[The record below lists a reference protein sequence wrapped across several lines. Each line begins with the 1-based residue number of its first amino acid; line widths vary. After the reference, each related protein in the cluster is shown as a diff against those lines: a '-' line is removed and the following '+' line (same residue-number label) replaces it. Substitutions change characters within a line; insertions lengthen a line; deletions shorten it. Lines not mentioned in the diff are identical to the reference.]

1 MAIIRPLKS
10 SNNRPL
16 TRLSKLRSWGIYM
29 FAAIVLLYS
38 LFLMQLIYKYH
49 GSSLP
54 TSSMGEQHA
63 GKVYLNRLQQ
73 RHDNSASELLYEPH
87 GEENDQPSLLTS
99 EAARPPKAE
108 IPWSIPKLLGKGQSL
123 ESWFRTERVKMKQ
136 ISQGRTQQR
145 RQRTQGSLS
154 LSSHDGAT
162 LPLVPTEGKTN
173 KENQLDDATTTTT
186 TTVLSAE
193 AMPYILCGGSN
204 NNTTNPTF
212 NNNNTNVITS
222 QSTVLITGIFSSS
235 IGVNLALYLYTHCGV
250 SNIIGID
257 PLLPNTQ
264 LHRLKVSYGPQALLI
279 KTIPNF
285 RFHIPHMGI
294 QTSATSS
301 RDEEDEA
308 HTLGSSYYNIVER
321 YSPTHIVHLVS
332 VNSPYVYTRRSAA
345 GPREGRIMDHTDLP
359 LRDSILWNS
368 TTTTTTSSE
377 EASYWWSVYGPN
389 RPINMIRQ
397 NRFAMEHLLKSVSQ
411 VQWKRQLM
419 ELQKKQHQSSLLTT
433 TPIDS
438 ATTPDSSTTTTT
450 TKSLM
455 PRLIYVSCNADDSS
469 LGLTSS
475 VLGLLPKVQD
485 ALAASYADKHNV
497 SSVGLRFG
505 TVYGPWDHFLTPM
518 YQMAERAIKPP
529 ERPVLLPSIAET
541 KDEQQDFVHVSDAIS
556 AIVSAMQLDLNELPQ
571 TKEKLNVIFRMDT
584 GERQSLYKVSKIMEE
599 VFPRSIT
606 LLAANRSVIGP
617 GILPD
622 EKDDQ
627 EELSHWKPRIPFSMG
642 IRRLLSWHYELAYMY
657 GPNRF
662 ESPLKSKQQKSVEKS
677 IHDRGLALL
686 QSSSTGIGG
695 CSSKR
700 DATCLRGLL
709 TSRIPCSS
717 ECTMSSSL
725 CTPSMFDSVLD
736 VIREATNG
744 CSSILYTI
752 SLGRNDDSIP
762 HRLGPNDPHFDGVNV
777 CNIVF
782 ISRDSPLALKIVR
795 SIPVDGDVNY
805 NATGS
810 DILSEQE
817 VEVRLQMY
825 NCKVETDGWTTCWVP
840 TNETATS
847 VSNEM
852 SMLKL
857 SPGRFFSSSVKYAMF
872 VDATFPVLPTQDD
885 VEFLL
890 SEVYREAQPERT
902 VTYRLDKPKSAGDDG
917 KAGAPQIVYKYKI
930 PPQPARRSILFVSPV
945 RIPDERIRLSVHT
958 AMKLML
964 EEIEQ
969 YEESDSLRLQ
979 RFFYESMPRAINKG
993 EQRSFYEPLHKYT
1006 HTPFYVRSK
1015 WIIHDMTLEEARQ
1028 LRCDW
1033 FQEHSSWGN
1042 ELDSFSLAAV
1052 LAQRDIVRRI
1062 KWSELDQRAL
1072 DGIPEI
1078 PEKITDDNDWKM
1090 VWTDDSRFLTSKA
1103 KDRSVDASAKGKAGL
1118 YVRIINDDEM
1128 LNARKQWVARSEG
1141 LE

>member
-38 LFLMQLIYKYH
+38 LFLMQLIYRYH
-49 GSSLP
+49 GSSL
-54 TSSMGEQHA
+54 SSTEEQHS
-63 GKVYLNRLQQ
+63 GNVYLNRLQQ
-73 RHDNSASELLYEPH
+73 RHDNSASELLYEQH
-87 GEENDQPSLLTS
+87 VEENYQPSLLKS
-99 EAARPPKAE
+99 EAVRPPKAE

-123 ESWFRTERVKMKQ
+123 ESWFRTERVKMKR
-136 ISQGRTQQR
+136 ISQGRTKQR
-145 RQRTQGSLS
+145 REGTQGSSS
-154 LSSHDGAT
+154 LSSPSAT
-162 LPLVPTEGKTN
+162 LPLILTAGKTN
-173 KENQLDDATTTTT
+173 KDNQLDDITAM
-186 TTVLSAE
+186 LSAE
-193 AMPYILCGGSN
+193 AMPYILCNSNRTNPASN
-204 NNTTNPTF
+204 NN
-212 NNNNTNVITS
+212 NNIITS

-285 RFHIPHMGI
+285 RFHIPHMGV

-301 RDEEDEA
+301 RDEEEEA

-359 LRDSILWNS
+359 LRDSIILNS
-368 TTTTTTSSE
+368 TTTSD

-433 TPIDS
+433 PIDS
-438 ATTPDSSTTTTT
+438 ATTPESYVPTTTT
-450 TKSLM
+450 TKSHM
-455 PRLIYVSCNADDSS
+455 PRLVYVSCNADDSS

-475 VLGLLPKVQD
+475 VLGLLPKLQD

-518 YQMAERAIKPP
+518 YQMAERAIKTP
-529 ERPVLLPSIAET
+529 ERPVLLPPQSIAEA
-541 KDEQQDFVHVSDAIS
+541 KGEQDFVHVSDAIS
-556 AIVSAMQLDLNELPQ
+556 AIVSAMQFDLNELPQ

-584 GERQSLYKVSKIMEE
+584 GERQSLFKVSKIMEY
-599 VFPRSIT
+599 VFPRSFT
-606 LLAANRSVIGP
+606 LLAANRSVVGP
-617 GILPD
+617 GLFPD
-622 EKDDQ
+622 EKDEK
-627 EELSHWKPRIPFSMG
+627 EELSHWKPRIPFSVG

-657 GPNRF
+657 GPNHF
-662 ESPLKSKQQKSVEKS
+662 ESPLKSKEQKSVEKS

-686 QSSSTGIGG
+686 HSPSTGIDG

-700 DATCLRGLL
+700 DALCLRGLL

-717 ECTMSSSL
+717 ECAMSSSL

-736 VIREATNG
+736 VIREATIG
-744 CSSILYTI
+744 CSSVLYTI

-817 VEVRLQMY
+817 VEDRLQMY

-885 VEFLL
+885 VQFLL
-890 SEVYREAQPERT
+890 SEVYREAQQERT
-902 VTYRLDKPKSAGDDG
+902 VTYRLDKPKPAGDDG

-945 RIPDERIRLSVHT
+945 RIPDEHIRLSVHT
-958 AMKLML
+958 AMRLML
-964 EEIEQ
+964 EEVGQ

-979 RFFYESMPRAINKG
+979 RFFYESMPRVINKG

-1006 HTPFYVRSK
+1006 HTPFYTRSK

-1062 KWSELDQRAL
+1062 KWAELDQRAL

-1090 VWTDDSRFLTSKA
+1090 VWTDDIRFLTSKA
-1103 KDRSVDASAKGKAGL
+1103 KDRSVDTTAKEMAGL

-1128 LNARKQWVARSEG
+1128 LNARKQWVARSEV